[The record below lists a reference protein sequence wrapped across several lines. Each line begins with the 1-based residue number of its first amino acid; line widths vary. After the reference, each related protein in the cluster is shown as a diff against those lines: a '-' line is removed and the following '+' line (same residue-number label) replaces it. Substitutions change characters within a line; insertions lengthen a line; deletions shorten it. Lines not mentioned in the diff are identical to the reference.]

1 MTTNQRIYFDISSC
15 GRYVVSGGTDSKIRV
30 WDLNSN
36 PVNNGSD
43 DPVIEPISVLA
54 DLHSD
59 CINGVSLHPWKSVM
73 ATSSGQR
80 HFDVALDI
88 EEDENVENCLK
99 DSKEFSLK
107 LWNFDSLENDDAQAV
122 QSE

>member
-1 MTTNQRIYFDISSC
+1 
-15 GRYVVSGGTDSKIRV
+15 
-30 WDLNSN
+30 
-36 PVNNGSD
+36 
-43 DPVIEPISVLA
+43 
-54 DLHSD
+54 
-59 CINGVSLHPWKSVM
+59 M

-107 LWNFDSLENDDAQAV
+107 LWNFDSLKNDDAQAV